1 MLRKI
6 VDGGVP
12 FDTLVEEN
20 GGHRGFRALGQR
32 DRSLTRMIVETA
44 LRHRGEI
51 EASID
56 ERLDRPLDTKNG
68 GAIRA
73 ALHVGAAQILF
84 LDVPDHAAVSLAV
97 SAVERDQRI
106 RNARGLV
113 NSILRRLARERD
125 DLLSRADRSRL
136 NTPSWLYNRWEAYY
150 GEAATRSI
158 ASEHMIR
165 PPLDLTPRSDAVHV
179 AKLTGGI
186 VLPTG
191 SVRVERPGRVSSLA
205 GYQDGAWWV
214 QDAAAAIPARLLN
227 ASNGQDVAD
236 LCAAPG
242 GKTAQ
247 LAADGA
253 RVTAIDRSGSR
264 LKRLSANLDRLKLS
278 ADCLAA
284 DILTLQTDRQFDAV
298 LLDAPCSAT
307 GTIRRHPD
315 IAWLKTEADI
325 DNLAGLQAEMLA
337 KATALLKPGGTL
349 VYCTCSLEPEEGEH
363 QVPRFLAAHP
373 EFDIVPVKSDEVG
386 GLNGMV
392 NDQGCLRT
400 LPSMHLFADGPQHV
414 NGLDG
419 FFAARFIKRH
429 E

>member
-20 GGHRGFRALGQR
+20 GGHRGFRTLDQR
-32 DRSLTRMIVETA
+32 DRALTRMIVETA

-56 ERLDRPLDTKNG
+56 ERLDRPLDTRNG

-125 DLLSRADRSRL
+125 DLLQRTDRSRL

-150 GEAATRSI
+150 GEAAARSI
-158 ASEHMIR
+158 ASAHMVR

-179 AKLTGGI
+179 ATLTGGI

-205 GYQDGAWWV
+205 GYDDGAWWV

-227 ASNGQDVAD
+227 ASHGQVVAD

-253 RVTAIDRSGSR
+253 RVTAIDRSETR
-264 LKRLSANLDRLKLS
+264 LKRLSANLERLKLS

-284 DILTLQTDRQFDAV
+284 DFVTWQTDRQFDAI

-325 DNLAGLQAEMLA
+325 DNLAGLQTAMLA
-337 KATALLKPGGTL
+337 KASALLKPGGTL

-373 EFDIVPVKSDEVG
+373 EFDIVAVKSDEVG
-386 GLNGMV
+386 GLKGMV

-400 LPSMHLFADGPQHV
+400 LPSMQLFADGPQHV

-419 FFAARFIKRH
+419 FFAARFIKKA
-429 E
+429 